1 LHKQTIRIINSSR
14 THPPAAPPATA
25 GRGKPPELPEAII
38 EGVLVGLIDAVRIEI
53 VDSVADVSLLE
64 SVMEL
69 PDIKLRLAEL
79 VIGSLRMVDEWIDDP
94 VDRLGKKCDIEAADG
109 AVLVTDA
116 DDTSMTLTLVGDGE
130 DSLDISM
137 STVVVI
143 VVATV
148 VRVEWTYGCCV
159 VG

>member
-1 LHKQTIRIINSSR
+1 
-14 THPPAAPPATA
+14 
-25 GRGKPPELPEAII
+25 
-38 EGVLVGLIDAVRIEI
+38 
-53 VDSVADVSLLE
+53 
-64 SVMEL
+64 
-69 PDIKLRLAEL
+69 
-79 VIGSLRMVDEWIDDP
+79 MVDEWIDDP